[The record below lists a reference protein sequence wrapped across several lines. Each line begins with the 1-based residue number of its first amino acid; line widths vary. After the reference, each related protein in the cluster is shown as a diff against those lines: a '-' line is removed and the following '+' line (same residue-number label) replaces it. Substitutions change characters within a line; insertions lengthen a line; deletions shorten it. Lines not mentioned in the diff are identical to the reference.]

1 MNSEQLEEKIKQYKK
16 KNAKAR
22 LRLLEELKINNRM
35 ARELV
40 VDKLNVS
47 PSTLKSMEQLGD
59 IVIEKTINY
68 RNPIELKEQPEYDI
82 VLNEIREKF
91 QKQLRKQ
98 WILRKRQSE
107 CASYSWNYRKWKNRS
122 LYGFNRLYY

>member
-82 VLNEIREKF
+82 VLNENQRKVSEAIKETMDFEK
-91 QKQLRKQ
+91 KDKVNVHL
-98 WILRKRQSE
+98 IH
-107 CASYSWNYRKWKNRS
+107 
-122 LYGFNRLYY
+122 GINRLYY

>member
-82 VLNEIREKF
+82 VLNENQRKVSEAIKETMDFKKKDKVNVHLIHGITGSGKQKF
-91 QKQLRKQ
+91 I
-98 WILRKRQSE
+98 WI
-107 CASYSWNYRKWKNRS
+107 
-122 LYGFNRLYY
+122 

>member
-1 MNSEQLEEKIKQYKK
+1 MQ
-16 KNAKAR
+16 KAR

-59 IVIEKTINY
+59 IVI
-68 RNPIELKEQPEYDI
+68 
-82 VLNEIREKF
+82 RE
-91 QKQLRKQ
+91 
-98 WILRKRQSE
+98 
-107 CASYSWNYRKWKNRS
+107 NN
-122 LYGFNRLYY
+122 

>member
-1 MNSEQLEEKIKQYKK
+1 MNQALKTVIPVKNKIRNIEKKTIVLNLNSEQLEEKIKQYKK

-22 LRLLEELKINNRM
+22 LRLLEELKINNRL

-68 RNPIELKEQPEYDI
+68 Y
-82 VLNEIREKF
+82 
-91 QKQLRKQ
+91 
-98 WILRKRQSE
+98 
-107 CASYSWNYRKWKNRS
+107 
-122 LYGFNRLYY
+122 

>member
-1 MNSEQLEEKIKQYKK
+1 MNNWRKNKAYKK

-47 PSTLKSMEQLGD
+47 PM
-59 IVIEKTINY
+59 
-68 RNPIELKEQPEYDI
+68 
-82 VLNEIREKF
+82 
-91 QKQLRKQ
+91 
-98 WILRKRQSE
+98 
-107 CASYSWNYRKWKNRS
+107 YS
-122 LYGFNRLYY
+122 

>member
-1 MNSEQLEEKIKQYKK
+1 MNQALKTVIPVKNKIRNIEKKTIVLNLNSEQLEEKIKQYKR

-68 RNPIELKEQPEYDI
+68 RK
-82 VLNEIREKF
+82 
-91 QKQLRKQ
+91 
-98 WILRKRQSE
+98 
-107 CASYSWNYRKWKNRS
+107 SY
-122 LYGFNRLYY
+122 